1 MENIHLTAIIIAFI
15 FFTVKFLEM
24 RYVDKEP
31 KPLKFLIRDSL
42 IVYICVVFCNFI
54 IEQVSP
60 NMEDI
65 IPTQKVAHVF
75 TDDPAF

>member
-42 IVYICVVFCNFI
+42 IVYICVVFCKFN
-54 IEQVSP
+54 
-60 NMEDI
+60 
-65 IPTQKVAHVF
+65 
-75 TDDPAF
+75 PAP